1 MKGFEGKMVIFISNF
16 FNHHQRPFSD
26 EMYKAIGAGYVFLET
41 EIIPDE
47 RKNMGWDTNISSPYV
62 VRYKKNKHQVLID
75 SADVVIFGSAPY
87 ELIEKR
93 MKSGKLTYVYSE
105 RLYKEK
111 CEIYKLPIRF
121 LKQQKK
127 FGRYRNV
134 YLLCS
139 SGYTAADY
147 AKTCVFINKAY
158 KWGYFPETKRYEDVD
173 ALIATKDPQKIL
185 WCGRFLDWKHPDDM
199 VTVAKRL
206 REEGYDFQI
215 DLIGTGAME
224 GQLCRLIARNNLVD
238 RVHLLGSMSP
248 EEVRSHMEKASI
260 YLFTS
265 DRNEGWGAVLNE
277 SMNSACA
284 VVASHAIGSVPY
296 LIENEKNGLIYRD
309 GDLDDLYQ
317 KVKYLLD
324 HPDRRAE
331 LAKNAYAT
339 IVDEWNAENAAKKFL
354 ALSEELID
362 SQKAVF
368 STEEGVCSKAE
379 LLSDNWFIRRNK
391 KCSKN

>member
-1 MKGFEGKMVIFISNF
+1 M
-16 FNHHQRPFSD
+16 
-26 EMYKAIGAGYVFLET
+26 
-41 EIIPDE
+41 
-47 RKNMGWDTNISSPYV
+47 
-62 VRYKKNKHQVLID
+62 
-75 SADVVIFGSAPY
+75 
-87 ELIEKR
+87 
-93 MKSGKLTYVYSE
+93 
-105 RLYKEK
+105 
-111 CEIYKLPIRF
+111 
-121 LKQQKK
+121 
-127 FGRYRNV
+127 
-134 YLLCS
+134 
-139 SGYTAADY
+139 
-147 AKTCVFINKAY
+147 
-158 KWGYFPETKRYEDVD
+158 
-173 ALIATKDPQKIL
+173 IATKDHQKIL

-199 VTVAKRL
+199 VTIAKRL

-368 STEEGVCSKAE
+368 STKEGVCSKAE